1 MYSQKP
7 QTCTDMLKSNAE
19 HSFILSA
26 LSEGKRLDG
35 RKLDERRD
43 LTIHFGREWGTT
55 EVKLGETRVLASTSC
70 SVGEPQSSR
79 PNEGVLKIR
88 MEPLAK
94 RSMTTEALV
103 ELNRVIERKVWIIS
117 LEMTIL
123 NDAGNAADC
132 ASVAGLAA
140 LCHFKRP
147 DVTLKGDKI
156 RIHPFTNGIRVA
168 LSDPSRDEEV
178 VMDGKV
184 VLGMNPYREICAL
197 HLAGQKL
204 VDKRLVLQLA
214 SKAAEYAKN
223 IVNKLKNELKLDE
236 KARKMKENPC
246 LANAIREE
254 ATLFKHLKDTHD
266 SLDVKKWSSVKE
278 PPSLSEGVPVTITE
292 PTEGVYEMIPVDTEV
307 VKMEDDEEEEVI
319 TVKGSDMRV
328 KVGYWILGLCNN
340 FGYVVM
346 LSSAMDILNPS
357 HINGENFI
365 RIFESQTNATNPNPR
380 DCNPISTGAVLL
392 ADVIPTIIIKI
403 LIPFVSVGFH
413 FRIAAESTFAGI
425 VCTSLAS
432 GLGELSFLGL
442 MSRFPE
448 SVVSFW
454 SSGTGAAGIAGA
466 TTYAFMT
473 GLGISSRTTLLCM
486 LVVPLIMAFTFWFV
500 VYPKAHQNQT
510 ASTLGY
516 ESLGLF

>member
-1 MYSQKP
+1 
-7 QTCTDMLKSNAE
+7 
-19 HSFILSA
+19 
-26 LSEGKRLDG
+26 
-35 RKLDERRD
+35 
-43 LTIHFGREWGTT
+43 
-55 EVKLGETRVLASTSC
+55 
-70 SVGEPQSSR
+70 
-79 PNEGVLKIR
+79 
-88 MEPLAK
+88 
-94 RSMTTEALV
+94 
-103 ELNRVIERKVWIIS
+103 
-117 LEMTIL
+117 
-123 NDAGNAADC
+123 
-132 ASVAGLAA
+132 
-140 LCHFKRP
+140 
-147 DVTLKGDKI
+147 
-156 RIHPFTNGIRVA
+156 
-168 LSDPSRDEEV
+168 
-178 VMDGKV
+178 
-184 VLGMNPYREICAL
+184 
-197 HLAGQKL
+197 
-204 VDKRLVLQLA
+204 
-214 SKAAEYAKN
+214 
-223 IVNKLKNELKLDE
+223 
-236 KARKMKENPC
+236 
-246 LANAIREE
+246 
-254 ATLFKHLKDTHD
+254 
-266 SLDVKKWSSVKE
+266 
-278 PPSLSEGVPVTITE
+278 
-292 PTEGVYEMIPVDTEV
+292 
-307 VKMEDDEEEEVI
+307 
-319 TVKGSDMRV
+319 MRV

-413 FRIAAESTFAGI
+413 FRIASSVILSIFSFILVGISHSAESTFAGI

-516 ESLGLF
+516 ESLGLFDVRSDPDSSDVEEEEDVLRFHIPSNNQARELNFRARLSYVPELLKYMLPLGIVYFFEYLVNQGLFELLYFPEFKVFNHHEQYRWYQVIYQVGVFISRSSLMCFSVQRIWILSILQIINFFILLPQAIFRFMPSYWLVFGLVFWEGLLGGCAYVNTFTNIRKNIPELSRQEFALSFSSLADSLGIAISGFIALPLHKFICNMPIMKLPIKNL

>member
-1 MYSQKP
+1 
-7 QTCTDMLKSNAE
+7 MLKSNAE

-103 ELNRVIERKVWIIS
+103 ELNRVIERVLKQSKCLDMESLCISSEEKVWIIS

-156 RIHPFTNGIRVA
+156 RIHPFYERDPVSLAVHHHPVLSTFALYGRVA

-319 TVKGSDMRV
+319 TVKGSDV
-328 KVGYWILGLCNN
+328 
-340 FGYVVM
+340 
-346 LSSAMDILNPS
+346 
-357 HINGENFI
+357 
-365 RIFESQTNATNPNPR
+365 ES
-380 DCNPISTGAVLL
+380 GK
-392 ADVIPTIIIKI
+392 TIIN
-403 LIPFVSVGFH
+403 
-413 FRIAAESTFAGI
+413 AQA
-425 VCTSLAS
+425 
-432 GLGELSFLGL
+432 
-442 MSRFPE
+442 
-448 SVVSFW
+448 
-454 SSGTGAAGIAGA
+454 
-466 TTYAFMT
+466 
-473 GLGISSRTTLLCM
+473 
-486 LVVPLIMAFTFWFV
+486 
-500 VYPKAHQNQT
+500 
-510 ASTLGY
+510 
-516 ESLGLF
+516 